1 MPILDN
7 VLKLI
12 TQGAGTVNAI
22 TATLTPAIP
31 PDSQC
36 MVIVR
41 SIGLNNSTSVIF
53 QLNGWPAYPVK
64 ARGNTNIRVGDTGF
78 ANYEMIFVFN
88 TAGSYWQ
95 LLNPATSVLNEAS
108 AYTDSQINVLTDYIN
123 NDFKTNNFLDATSSI
138 QEQLDLRQKKTMPFY
153 VSSTISHTGTT
164 SPTVIASSIN
174 LVGVL
179 QAHDYLLFEVFVNA
193 TNNANNK
200 FVRWYISES
209 NNSLVNEVLVGAHL
223 ASTGWGS
230 NPAVVLSRFLKMK
243 STLNGNIYL
252 NNSVVLSNQNN
263 PYAQSGSPMQTA
275 GAIDFAGPTAKYLVL
290 VAELASA
297 LDTINIYEGH
307 STISTART

>member
-22 TATLTPAIP
+22 TATLNPAIP

-41 SIGLNNSTSVIF
+41 SIGLNNNTSVTF

-95 LLNPATSVLNEAS
+95 LLNPHTSVFDES
-108 AYTDSQINVLTDYIN
+108 VSYTDLAIANAL
-123 NDFKTNNFLDATSSI
+123 
-138 QEQLDLRQKKTMPFY
+138 EQYQKKTMPFY
-153 VSSTISHTGTT
+153 VSATISHTGTLAE
-164 SPTVIASSIN
+164 TVLASSID
-174 LVGVL
+174 LVGVI
-179 QAHDYLLFEVFVNA
+179 QAHDYFLFEAFVNA
-193 TNNANNK
+193 TNNANSK
-200 FVRWYISES
+200 FVRWYISDS
-209 NNSLVNEVLVGAHL
+209 PLALVNAVMVGGHQAG
-223 ASTGWGS
+223 TGWGS
-230 NPAVVLSRFLKMK
+230 NPAVLLSRFLKMK
-243 STLNGNIYL
+243 STLSGNIYL
-252 NNSVVLSNQNN
+252 DNSVVINNQNN
-263 PYAQSGSPMQTA
+263 PYSQSSSPMNTGGTIDISA
-275 GAIDFAGPTAKYLVL
+275 GQKYLVMTGQL
-290 VAELASA
+290 TNIN
-297 LDTINIYEGH
+297 DTLNIYEAH

>member
-1 MPILDN
+1 MNINIPSQIDN
-7 VLKLI
+7 NLTAST
-12 TQGAGTVNAI
+12 TQGASKTAI
-22 TATLTPAIP
+22 INEL
-31 PDSQC
+31 S
-36 MVIVR
+36 
-41 SIGLNNSTSVIF
+41 
-53 QLNGWPAYPVK
+53 
-64 ARGNTNIRVGDTGF
+64 
-78 ANYEMIFVFN
+78 
-88 TAGSYWQ
+88 SY
-95 LLNPATSVLNEAS
+95 
-108 AYTDSQINVLTDYIN
+108 
-123 NDFKTNNFLDATSSI
+123 
-138 QEQLDLRQKKTMPFY
+138 QKKTMPFY

-193 TNNANNK
+193 TNNVNNK
-200 FVRWYISES
+200 IVRWYISES

-263 PYAQSGSPMQTA
+263 SYAQSGSPMQTA
-275 GAIDFAGPTAKYLVL
+275 GAIDFAGPTAKYLLL

-297 LDTINIYEGH
+297 GDTINIYEGH